1 MALRQI
7 QLVAP
12 QNGSV
17 TQPLQRCYWPTDE
30 ERAEARAG
38 GGQRG
43 KGIIRW
49 NALEVVGFDRSLP
62 AGVLF
67 EWEPVGDA
75 SGTVRYELRIS
86 EHPDFHETL
95 LLKDLDGCRVEV
107 LHLHIATRYYW
118 RMAACSGTRRIA
130 ESPTWSFQT
139 HEATPRWI
147 AVPGMTNVRDL
158 GGWPLPG
165 GRRVRQSMLY
175 RSSEMNSHVIVTEEG
190 RRLLEENLR
199 IRTDLD
205 LRSPSEGARPALDP
219 KRVEWINIPIM
230 PYAAICDP
238 RFMEP
243 YRRAFAVFADRSKYP
258 ILFHCWGGADR
269 AGTLAFLVSA
279 LLGKDMRHLS
289 RDYELTS
296 LSVWG
301 ERSRWSQD
309 FQMLLAALAPFDD
322 GSGSVNRQVEQYL
335 LAIGVTPQEIA
346 SIRDLL
352 IARD

>member
-1 MALRQI
+1 MSSKKILQDIR
-7 QLVAP
+7 LVAP
-12 QNGSV
+12 SNGSV
-17 TQPLQRCYWPTDE
+17 TEPLQRYYWPTDE
-30 ERAEARAG
+30 EREQERAAGRRHG
-38 GGQRG
+38 GNP
-43 KGIIRW
+43 IRW
-49 NALEVVGFDRSLP
+49 QALETIGTDRSLP

-67 EWEPVGDA
+67 EWEPLPGNA
-75 SGTVRYELRIS
+75 GTARYELRIS
-86 EHPDFHETL
+86 EDPGFRETL
-95 LLKDLDGCRVEV
+95 LLRDLDECRVEV

-118 RMAACSGTRRIA
+118 RTTGLVGKQRIA

-190 RRLLEENLR
+190 RQILMDNLR

-205 LRSPSEGARPALDP
+205 LRSPPEEVRPVLDP

-238 RFMEP
+238 RFMDP
-243 YRRAFAVFADRSKYP
+243 YRRAFTILADRSKYP

-269 AGTLAFLVSA
+269 AGT
-279 LLGKDMRHLS
+279 GQR
-289 RDYELTS
+289 
-296 LSVWG
+296 
-301 ERSRWSQD
+301 
-309 FQMLLAALAPFDD
+309 
-322 GSGSVNRQVEQYL
+322 
-335 LAIGVTPQEIA
+335 GVTV
-346 SIRDLL
+346 
-352 IARD
+352 